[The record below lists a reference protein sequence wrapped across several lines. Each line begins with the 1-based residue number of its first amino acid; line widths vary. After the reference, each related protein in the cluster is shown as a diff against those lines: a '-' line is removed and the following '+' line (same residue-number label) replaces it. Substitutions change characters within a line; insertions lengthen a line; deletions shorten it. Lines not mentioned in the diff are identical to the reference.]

1 MGGGGGQGGSCPLSP
16 GPVKPDTSSLWVDLF
31 SLDSVIL
38 IINRDLQLFAI
49 FSETYLMTSAEIA
62 FRSLQT

>member
-1 MGGGGGQGGSCPLSP
+1 MAGQGGSCPLSP

-49 FSETYLMTSAEIA
+49 RGRFFGDISHDKC
-62 FRSLQT
+62 